1 MGKARVLNAEEL
13 DQVEKLSGVLNA
25 KQLADFLGIDRAT
38 FFRIKDR
45 QPEVEE
51 RYNRGRARIVGEI
64 GRTLVQKALD
74 GDNASMMFYL
84 KTQAGWRETQG
95 IDHTSSDGSV
105 TPTKIELVTAS
116 VKNDDKAD

>member
-13 DQVEKLSGVLNA
+13 EQVEKLSGVLNA

-51 RYNRGRARIVGEI
+51 RYNRGRARVVGEI

-116 VKNDDKAD
+116 VKHDDKAD